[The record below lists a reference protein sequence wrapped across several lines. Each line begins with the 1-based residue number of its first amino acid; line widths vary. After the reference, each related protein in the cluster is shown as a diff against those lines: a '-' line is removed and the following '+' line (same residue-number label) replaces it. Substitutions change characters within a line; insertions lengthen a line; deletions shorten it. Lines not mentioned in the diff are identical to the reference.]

1 MHAASIKEC
10 DKGAALADM
19 QSSTTTTRLVL
30 LLLLLPLCARGLVIP
45 FVTFADNA
53 TGTTFPFTA
62 LVDPVMGSES
72 WGNWT
77 VDDGAGV
84 LSGVVTVVPR
94 PAVTIVGASP
104 GFLKAAADGA
114 FPDISRCAA
123 SGAGGL
129 LLSVR
134 VSAGSPYPEYHV
146 SLASGAHP
154 SAAYSCKGG
163 GSIPLSRGCFK
174 ANFTAAA
181 ATSTS
186 SASSAFAPVFV
197 PFAAFSDRWTPKTG
211 EAKVGCADDGTAC
224 LTAARLASV
233 QRVEIWAEGSTGHV
247 HLEVGSIVATSERP
261 TGC

>member
-1 MHAASIKEC
+1 
-10 DKGAALADM
+10 M
-19 QSSTTTTRLVL
+19 QPSTTTIRLLLVL
-30 LLLLLPLCARGLVIP
+30 LPCARGLEIP
-45 FVTFADNA
+45 FVTFDNA

-62 LVDPVMGSES
+62 LVDPVMGSQS

-77 VDDGAGV
+77 VDADGDGGGV

-94 PAVTIVGASP
+94 PAVSIVGASP

-123 SGAGGL
+123 GGAGGL
-129 LLSVR
+129 VLSLR
-134 VSAGSPYPEYHV
+134 VSGLPYPEYHV

-154 SAAYSCKGG
+154 SASYSCKGG

-181 ATSTS
+181 
-186 SASSAFAPVFV
+186 SASSAFTPVFV

-211 EAKVGCADDGTAC
+211 EATVGCADDGTAC

-261 TGC
+261 MER